1 MKSKIRVILAMFL
14 MVLSCTT
21 HTVGTFFS
29 AAKTTKIVIKNG
41 DITQSSCQAIV
52 NAANELAPHTIANY
66 LKELASD
73 LHSFYSEHKIL
84 VEDETVKL
92 ARLALI
98 NATQQVLKNG
108 LNLLGVSA
116 PNKM

>member
-1 MKSKIRVILAMFL
+1 MSSAHDAAL
-14 MVLSCTT
+14 MQRLGEFPEV
-21 HTVGTFFS
+21 VE
-29 AAKTTKIVIKNG
+29 
-41 DITQSSCQAIV
+41 

-84 VEDETVKL
+84 IDDEKVKL